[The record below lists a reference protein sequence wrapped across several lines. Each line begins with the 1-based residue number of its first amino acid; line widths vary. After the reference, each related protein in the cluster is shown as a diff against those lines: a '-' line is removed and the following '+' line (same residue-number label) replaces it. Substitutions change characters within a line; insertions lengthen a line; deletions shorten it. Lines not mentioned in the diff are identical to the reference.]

1 MFLFIS
7 IFKVHIVLQL
17 VRNVVDWIHSLEQ
30 VRIKP
35 IRIEFHLALCSVE
48 NSVVAR
54 LSKVGGGERPGKC
67 A

>member
-35 IRIEFHLALCSVE
+35 IRIEFHLALCSIE
-48 NSVVAR
+48 KNSVVAR
-54 LSKVGGGERPGKC
+54 FSKVGGGRGGKC